1 MDTPLVPVL
10 VSLFHP
16 HPRTLSLALPSSTS
30 ISSLASLLAPYC
42 PPAAQVLALS
52 SGKPLPRSPSST
64 LATLRPDAAATSFVA
79 LRLTPRLPG
88 GKGGFASQLRAQ
100 GGRMSSNKAQNTDS
114 CRGLDGRRLSTLKEA
129 KRLADALENEPDRL
143 AAQALAKQKRLEE
156 LNAEIRRLEQQAG
169 VAASSSSSAGPVA
182 SGSGSGI
189 GSSASGAA
197 QDGARPAPSA
207 GGGAGGGKRR
217 LDDAK
222 YVEESKEIVSGVKD
236 AVRAGASLSRLL
248 LPSASSRA
256 PSLTLILFLSRAA
269 MMKKRK
275 KAKTDAA
282 AAPAATSATVEKEK
296 ENKAKAGSSSAKG
309 KGKGK
314 ATEEDDE
321 EAVAAAAEEA

>member
-16 HPRTLSLALPSSTS
+16 HPRTLSLALPSSTP

-169 VAASSSSSAGPVA
+169 VAASSSSSAAGPVA

-197 QDGARPAPSA
+197 LRGPFAKAAAQAAASVASTTPSTSRRARRSCRASRTPS
-207 GGGAGGGKRR
+207 
-217 LDDAK
+217 
-222 YVEESKEIVSGVKD
+222 
-236 AVRAGASLSRLL
+236 VRVRPSL
-248 LPSASSRA
+248 ASSCPLPRRA
-256 PSLTLILFLSRAA
+256 HHH
-269 MMKKRK
+269 
-275 KAKTDAA
+275 
-282 AAPAATSATVEKEK
+282 
-296 ENKAKAGSSSAKG
+296 
-309 KGKGK
+309 
-314 ATEEDDE
+314 
-321 EAVAAAAEEA
+321 

>member
-1 MDTPLVPVL
+1 MDIAAPLVPVL

-16 HPRTLSLALPSSTS
+16 HPRTLSLALPPSTRL
-30 ISSLASLLAPYC
+30 SSLAALLAPYC
-42 PPAAQVLALS
+42 PPAAQVLGLS
-52 SGKPLPRSPSST
+52 SGAPLPRSPSST
-64 LATLRPDAAATSFVA
+64 LAHVDGAATTFVA

-129 KRLADALENEPDRL
+129 KRLADALDNEPDRL

-156 LNAEIRRLEQQAG
+156 LNAEIRRLEAQAG
-169 VAASSSSSAGPVA
+169 VPSAAAAAGPVA
-182 SGSGSGI
+182 SGSGS
-189 GSSASGAA
+189 SSAA

-207 GGGAGGGKRR
+207 GGSVGGGGGAVGGKRR

-236 AVRAGASLSRLL
+236 AVRA
-248 LPSASSRA
+248 
-256 PSLTLILFLSRAA
+256 A

-282 AAPAATSATVEKEK
+282 AAAPAAASTTVEKEK
-296 ENKAKAGSSSAKG
+296 ENKGKAGSGSGSGSSSVKG

-314 ATEEDDE
+314 AKATEEDED
-321 EAVAAAAEEA
+321 EAVTTAAAAEEEA

>member
-1 MDTPLVPVL
+1 MDAALVPVL

-16 HPRTLSLALPSSTS
+16 HPRTLSLALPSSTPL
-30 ISSLASLLAPYC
+30 SSLASLLAPYC
-42 PPAAQVLALS
+42 PPAAQNLALS
-52 SGKPLPRSPSST
+52 SGKPLSLSPSST
-64 LATLRPDAAATSFVA
+64 LASLDGATSSFVA

-143 AAQALAKQKRLEE
+143 AKEALAKQKRLEE
-156 LNAEIRRLEQQAG
+156 LNVEIRRLEQQAG
-169 VAASSSSSAGPVA
+169 VSAAAAGPVA
-182 SGSGSGI
+182 SGSGV
-189 GSSASGAA
+189 GSSGGAA

-207 GGGAGGGKRR
+207 GGAGGAVGGKRR

-236 AVRAGASLSRLL
+236 AVRA
-248 LPSASSRA
+248 
-256 PSLTLILFLSRAA
+256 A

-282 AAPAATSATVEKEK
+282 PAAPPPEKEKEK
-296 ENKAKAGSSSAKG
+296 ENKGKASAAKDKG

-314 ATEEDDE
+314 AIEADED
-321 EAVAAAAEEA
+321 EAVETAAAEQEA